1 MNIQKII
8 RRIVDIEWAMFQQ
21 VKSAI
26 PAPCQWQPDVFKQ
39 IRTSVYETWAVVALE
54 SCCLDFEIAL
64 KDGRNLLA
72 EKYALMDGLIAPT
85 RQNPLI
91 DQIVVIESHWQD
103 EIRRNYPTLYE
114 RVCRSTNPFG
124 DGRNFS
130 IYLRSE
136 LQTYSDRTIKLYWQA
151 VTKALERKENLARK
165 SLEILVKRGGYRD
178 LTHAEQHLSENER

>member
-1 MNIQKII
+1 M
-8 RRIVDIEWAMFQQ
+8 
-21 VKSAI
+21 
-26 PAPCQWQPDVFKQ
+26 
-39 IRTSVYETWAVVALE
+39 
-54 SCCLDFEIAL
+54 
-64 KDGRNLLA
+64 
-72 EKYALMDGLIAPT
+72 
-85 RQNPLI
+85 
-91 DQIVVIESHWQD
+91 
-103 EIRRNYPTLYE
+103 YE